1 MLCECGLREATIH
14 EVTITN
20 GVRVERHLCEQC
32 AQKLGLP
39 LHQQAPVSEILA
51 KFVSK
56 QGAQSVVGPRK
67 PTAAQCP
74 QCGLTFAAF
83 KGTELLGCPTC
94 YEAFE
99 VPLSPL
105 LERTHEGGTHH
116 VGKVPKR
123 ALEASRLRGPEAME
137 KLLGGLAERQARIGS
152 LRKQMEDAVKGE
164 QYERAAQIRDEIRRV
179 SSIAPS
185 EPRAEREPPPENPEP
200 GGPNPH
206 SQEPPRS

>member
-32 AQKLGLP
+32 AQKQGFP

-56 QGAQSVVGPRK
+56 QGLKASPVVGPRQ
-67 PTAAQCP
+67 PTPAQCP

-83 KGTELLGCPTC
+83 KSTELLGCPTC

-99 VPLSPL
+99 IPLSPL

-137 KLLGGLAERQARIGS
+137 KLLGGLAERQARIGT
-152 LRKQMEDAVKGE
+152 LRKQLEDAVKGE
-164 QYERAAQIRDEIRRV
+164 QYERAAQLRDEIRRV
-179 SSIAPS
+179 SAVAPES
-185 EPRAEREPPPENPEP
+185 VSPEPEDRPEPPRP
-200 GGPNPH
+200 GTA
-206 SQEPPRS
+206 QEPPQA